1 MELLNQILVK
11 MVQARQH
18 MVQVRLGNKVQVGA
32 GDGERTRYKRRE
44 NINNFIKK
52 TVVPYPRLG

>member
-11 MVQARQH
+11 MVQA
-18 MVQVRLGNKVQVGA
+18 RLGNKVQVGA